1 MEEISAFRQQL
12 ESLRP
17 ADWEM
22 LPDFPL
28 YMDQVLSYMER
39 HPSPVCHDH
48 SGL

>member
-22 LPDFPL
+22 LPEDEAEELPL
-28 YMDQVLSYMER
+28 LMGGVEDA
-39 HPSPVCHDH
+39 
-48 SGL
+48 